1 MARSIPGQDFRQ
13 VGIKQSPTFVL
24 ASPKIIWILFLPG
37 RKQYLLLL
45 IVRKLARLKA
55 ILVFF
60 LSPVLKIFLDYNW
73 PDRGHSWILG
83 RKYFEESGCAGLAGN
98 NPGSVGVHA
107 WTPANNIRFCF
118 FHCSV
123 SSVFCVIFF
132 QRQMKTRKQR
142 PNLLYI
148 QNLMH
153 VLDN

>member
-1 MARSIPGQDFRQ
+1 MASNIPGQDFRQ

-45 IVRKLARLKA
+45 IVRKLARLRA

-60 LSPVLKIFLDYNW
+60 LSPVLKIFLDCNW
-73 PDRGHSWILG
+73 PGQRHSWILG
-83 RKYFEESGCAGLAGN
+83 RKSFEESGCAGLAGN

-132 QRQMKTRKQR
+132 PESDENTKNVPTYMLYTT
-142 PNLLYI
+142 NLI
-148 QNLMH
+148 TNR
-153 VLDN
+153 